1 MNRYEILKRIL
12 EERKYFKVVCGAGNE
27 DPIEVE
33 RITMVY
39 TLAGTT
45 TVDISANVEI
55 VKAAKK
61 GIEKAKKI
69 APDLYKE
76 ITIDPYI
83 NVSVGLKG
91 DPHIRK
97 ARINKELC
105 VECGLCIEPC
115 EQHAITEQFDIIE
128 QKCIGCGDCAEVCP
142 EDAIEF
148 YNKKVDLNKTLP
160 ECIKHGTETLELHA
174 VSNDDESVMKDWK
187 LIDSLVPNNFV
198 SMCLD
203 RSLLSNNH
211 LIRRIK
217 EAYEITGERFIVQ
230 ADGVPMSGG
239 SGDYNTTLQ
248 AVAIADIIRKSGI
261 PIKLLLSGGTNS
273 KSGELARMC
282 GVDFNGVA
290 IGTFARKIIYNYIT
304 TENFKSDIALI
315 EKAVEIAEKLIKDN
329 IGGESFGQYYSK
341 RQ

>member
-27 DPIEVE
+27 DPLEVE
-33 RITMVY
+33 KITMVY

-55 VKAAKK
+55 VKAAKN

-105 VECGLCIEPC
+105 VECGLCIESC
-115 EQHAITEQFDIIE
+115 EQHAINEQFNIIE
-128 QKCIGCGDCAEVCP
+128 QKCIGCGDCANVCS
-142 EDAIEF
+142 EDAIEY
-148 YNKKVDLNKTLP
+148 YNMNVDLNKTLP

-174 VSNDDESVMKDWK
+174 VSNDDVSVMKDWK
-187 LIDSLVPNNFV
+187 LIDSLVPNNFI

-203 RSLLSNNH
+203 RSLLSNKH
-211 LIRRIK
+211 LICRIK

-239 SGDYNTTLQ
+239 SDDYNTTLQ
-248 AVAIADIIRKSGI
+248 AVAIADIIRKSRI

-273 KSGELARMC
+273 KTGELARMC

-290 IGTFARKIIYNYIT
+290 IGTFARKVIYNYIAN
-304 TENFKSDIALI
+304 ENFKSDIALI
-315 EKAVEIAEKLIKDN
+315 EKAVEIAEKLIEDN
-329 IGGESFGQYYSK
+329 VGGESFGQYYSK

>member
-1 MNRYEILKRIL
+1 MNRYETLKRIL
-12 EERKYFKVVCGAGNE
+12 EDRRYFKVVCGAGNE
-27 DPIEVE
+27 DPLEVE
-33 RITMVY
+33 KITMVY

-45 TVDISANVEI
+45 TVDISANVEV
-55 VKAAKK
+55 VKAAKN

-69 APDLYKE
+69 ASDLDKE
-76 ITIDPYI
+76 IIIDPYI

-105 VECGLCIEPC
+105 VECGLCKESC
-115 EQHAITEQFDIIE
+115 EQHAINEQFNIIE

-142 EDAIEF
+142 EDAIEY

-187 LIDSLVPNNFV
+187 LIDTLVPNNFV

-203 RSLLSNNH
+203 RSLLSNKH

-239 SGDYNTTLQ
+239 SDDYNTTLQ
-248 AVAIADIIRKSGI
+248 AVAIADIVRKSGI
-261 PIKLLLSGGTNS
+261 PVMLLLSGGTNS

-290 IGTFARKIIYNYIT
+290 IGTFARKIIYNYIAN
-304 TENFKSDIALI
+304 ENFKSDIALI
-315 EKAVEIAEKLIKDN
+315 EKAVEIAEKLIEDN
-329 IGGESFGQYYSK
+329 RG
-341 RQ
+341 